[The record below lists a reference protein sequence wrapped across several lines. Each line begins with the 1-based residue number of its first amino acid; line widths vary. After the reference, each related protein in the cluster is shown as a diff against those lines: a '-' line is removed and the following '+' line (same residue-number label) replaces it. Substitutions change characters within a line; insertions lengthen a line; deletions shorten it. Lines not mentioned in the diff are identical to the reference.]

1 MRLVK
6 LIRLLVLRNIR
17 EEKFMTLLSVIGVAL
32 GIGLFVG
39 VRVASDRAIA
49 AFEADIR
56 GVHPHARYE
65 ILDISGIDFREEIYR
80 EVLRQEEDIL
90 PVLKTSG
97 YAPRLGESLDIN
109 GIDTVRALRLLGLSP
124 GREYGVGGLFTEL
137 NGVLISKGLADKHR
151 VKPGETIRVLVYDRE
166 YLLKVIGV
174 LDAKNLTPAMVVMDI
189 GNYQEYFRRV
199 GFLSRIDV
207 ATDEGTAERIR
218 RLLPPHLTLAEK
230 EELIR
235 DQESL
240 VSSFRYNLQFV
251 SLISILV
258 GMFLLYNTVFISVI
272 KRRTEI
278 GILRG
283 LGAGKGMMVALF
295 TVQGLILGGIGSA
308 AGIFLGQGAAY
319 FSVLAV
325 EQTLS
330 SMYRTVSLSDYSLTG
345 RDALSALAI
354 GLCVSLI
361 ASAVPAYESSRIR
374 PHESARE
381 GSFEGR
387 YRKYRGSLALG
398 GIACIL
404 SGGILS
410 WADYYFLP
418 FEFPFLAYA
427 GILLLIVGFTLVSPS
442 FLALILRWVRR
453 PAKRLFRTMA
463 GVTLGGMRGN
473 VYRFSIA
480 LMSVAISSALIIAL
494 LLLIFS
500 FRISLKAWIDAN
512 ISADLYI
519 KPASCASNFC
529 FYPLSEEAVSLIGS
543 LPGVRGVDRFR
554 TLSLDFFGRKVVAG
568 FADISL
574 QREFSREGE
583 EGRMLEEEQAV
594 SISRYLSIRYGL
606 QKGDILELM
615 TPKGKKRFIV
625 SDTFSSYSTT
635 SGFIF
640 LDRRWLREYWGLDDA
655 TQISVY
661 LNEGVD
667 TEQFARMVREKLAG
681 RFSLEI
687 LNNDDLREKVLAIFN
702 KSFAITYAIELIS
715 IAVSLIGVVNALLAF
730 VLERQREISI
740 VRYLGGD
747 WSQIRQTLLLSAG
760 VVGMTGILLGA
771 LMGPL
776 MSLIFIH
783 VVNKVSFGW
792 EIRFSVPFLSL
803 ASVISVLFLTT
814 LLAGLLPAKVARKI
828 DPKKFISYE

>member
-1 MRLVK
+1 MSLLK
-6 LIRLLVLRNIR
+6 LIRLLVLRTIR

-39 VRVASDRAIA
+39 VRAASDRAVS
-49 AFEADIR
+49 AFEADVK
-56 GVHPHARYE
+56 GVHPYARYE
-65 ILDISGIDFREEIYR
+65 IVDISGIDFREGIYR
-80 EVLRQEEDIL
+80 EVLRVEEDIL

-109 GIDTVRALRLLGLSP
+109 GIDAVRALRFLGLSS
-124 GREYGVGGLFTEL
+124 GGGYESGGLFTDL
-137 NGVLISKGLADKHR
+137 NGVLITKALADSHR
-151 VKPGETIRVLVYDRE
+151 LRPGETLRVLVYDGE
-166 YLLKVIGV
+166 YLLKVVGV
-174 LDAKNLTPAMVVMDI
+174 LALKSLTPAMVIMDI
-189 GNYQEYFRRV
+189 GNYQEYFHQT

-207 ATDEGTAERIR
+207 AADETTAEKIR
-218 RLLPPHLTLAEK
+218 TMLPSHLALVGK

-235 DQESL
+235 DQEAL
-240 VSSFRYNLQFV
+240 VGSFRYNLQFV
-251 SLISILV
+251 SLIAILV
-258 GMFLLYNTVFISVI
+258 GMFLLYNTVFISVV

-283 LGAGKGMMVALF
+283 LGMGKGTVVALF
-295 TVQGLILGGIGSA
+295 TAQGLLLGGVGSA
-308 AGIFLGQGAAY
+308 AGVLLGQCAAY

-330 SMYRTVSLSDYSLTG
+330 SMYRTVSFVDSSLAG
-345 RDALSALAI
+345 RDVLSALAI
-354 GLCVSLI
+354 GLGVSLI
-361 ASAVPAYESSRIR
+361 ASVVPACESSRIR

-381 GSFEGR
+381 GTFEGR
-387 YRKYRGSLALG
+387 YRKYRGTLALG
-398 GIACIL
+398 GLACIF

-410 WADYYFLP
+410 WADYRFLP

-427 GILLLIVGFTLVSPS
+427 GILFLIVGFTLVSPS
-442 FLALILRWVRR
+442 FLALALRWMRG
-453 PAKRLFRTMA
+453 PAKRVFRATA
-463 GVTLGGMRGN
+463 GIALGDMRGN

-500 FRISLKAWIDAN
+500 FRSSLKEWINRN

-529 FYPLSEEAVSLIGS
+529 FYPLSDEAVSLIAS

-554 TLSLDFFGRKVVAG
+554 TLNLDLFGRKVVAG
-568 FADISL
+568 FADVGL
-574 QREFSREGE
+574 QRRLSPERKESRE
-583 EGRMLEEEQAV
+583 LEEKQAV

-606 QKGDILELM
+606 KRGDTLEIP
-615 TPKGKKRFIV
+615 TPKGKKRFLI

-661 LNEGVD
+661 LHAGAD
-667 TEQFARMVREKLAG
+667 TARFARMLRERTAG

-715 IAVSLIGVVNALLAF
+715 IVVSLIGVVNALLAF
-730 VLERQREISI
+730 VIERRREISI
-740 VRYLGGD
+740 IRYLGGD
-747 WSQIRQTLLLSAG
+747 WNQIRQTLILSAG
-760 VVGMTGILLGA
+760 IIGMTGILFGG

-783 VVNKVSFGW
+783 VVNKISFGW
-792 EIRFSVPFLSL
+792 EISFSVPFLYL
-803 ASVISVLFLTT
+803 AAVISLLLVTT
-814 LLAGLLPAKVARKI
+814 LLAGLLPAQVARKI
-828 DPKKFISYE
+828 DPKRFISYE

>member
-1 MRLVK
+1 MRLLK

-17 EEKFMTLLSVIGVAL
+17 EEKFMTLLSIIGVAL

-39 VRVASDRAIA
+39 VRVASDRAVS

-65 ILDISGIDFREEIYR
+65 ILDISGIDFREEIYGK
-80 EVLRQEEDIL
+80 VLRVEEDIL

-109 GIDTVRALRLLGLSP
+109 GIDTVKALRFLGLSP
-124 GREYGVGGLFTEL
+124 GGVYEGGGLFTEL
-137 NGVLISKGLADKHR
+137 NGVLITKALADTHS
-151 VKPGETIRVLVYDRE
+151 VKPGETLRVLVYDRE
-166 YLLKVIGV
+166 YLLKVLGV
-174 LDAKNLTPAMVVMDI
+174 LDMTNLTPAMVIMDI
-189 GNYQEYFRRV
+189 GNYQEYFHKV

-207 ATDEGTAERIR
+207 AADETGAEKIR
-218 RLLPPHLTLAEK
+218 KLLPPHLALVEK
-230 EELIR
+230 EELVK
-235 DQESL
+235 DQDSL

-251 SLISILV
+251 SLIAILV
-258 GMFLLYNTVFISVI
+258 GMFLLYNTIFISVV

-283 LGAGKGMMVALF
+283 MGADKGMVVALF
-295 TVQGLILGGIGSA
+295 TVQGLLLGGVGSA
-308 AGIFLGQGAAY
+308 VGVLLGQGAAY

-330 SMYRTVSLSDYSLTG
+330 SMYRTVSFSDYSLTG
-345 RDALSALAI
+345 RDILSALAI

-381 GSFEGR
+381 GTFEGR
-387 YRKYRGSLALG
+387 YRKYRGALALG
-398 GIACIL
+398 GIGCIL
-404 SGGILS
+404 SGGIL
-410 WADYYFLP
+410 AGVDYHFLP

-427 GILLLIVGFTLVSPS
+427 GILFLIVGFTLVSPS
-442 FLALILRWVRR
+442 FLALVLRWVRV
-453 PAKRLFRTMA
+453 PAQRVFRAMA
-463 GVTLGGMRGN
+463 GVTLGDMRGN
-473 VYRFSIA
+473 IYRFSIA

-500 FRISLKAWIDAN
+500 FRTSLTAWIDRN
-512 ISADLYI
+512 ISADLYV

-529 FYPLSEEAVSLIGS
+529 FSPLSDEAVSLIAS
-543 LPGVRGVDRFR
+543 LPGVKGVDRFR
-554 TLSLDFFGRKVVAG
+554 ALSLDLFGRKVVAG
-568 FADISL
+568 FADIGLERKLSPE
-574 QREFSREGE
+574 RKESREL
-583 EGRMLEEEQAV
+583 EGKQAV

-606 QKGDILELM
+606 KKGDTLDLP
-615 TPKGKKRFIV
+615 TPKGKKRFVI

-655 TQISVY
+655 TQVSVY
-661 LNEGVD
+661 LHAGAD
-667 TEQFARMVREKLAG
+667 AGRFARMMRERLAG

-687 LNNDDLREKVLAIFN
+687 LDNDDLREKVLAIFN

-730 VLERQREISI
+730 VIERRREISI
-740 VRYLGGD
+740 IRYLGGD

-760 VVGMTGILLGA
+760 IVGMTGILLGG

-783 VVNKVSFGW
+783 VVNKISFGW
-792 EIRFSVPFLSL
+792 EIRFSVPFLYL
-803 ASVISVLFLTT
+803 AAVISVLFMTT
-814 LLAGLLPAKVARKI
+814 LLAGLL
-828 DPKKFISYE
+828 